1 MSAIMSHFS
10 QVAWLSVVFER
21 LYGTVFGD
29 EIFPSFL
36 RDIVTANEKPGQ
48 SHGAIGH
55 NIFPVLRSTSKMND
69 NNCLVTERPQTKTG
83 RSFVVL

>member
-36 RDIVTANEKPGQ
+36 LDIAKANEKPGQ
-48 SHGAIGH
+48 SHGAIRP
-55 NIFPVLRSTSKMND
+55 NIVPVFRSTSKIN
-69 NNCLVTERPQTKTG
+69 G
-83 RSFVVL
+83 Y

>member
-1 MSAIMSHFS
+1 MSAIMSHFR

-36 RDIVTANEKPGQ
+36 RDIATANEKPGQ
-48 SHGAIGH
+48 SHGAIRH
-55 NIFPVLRSTSKMND
+55 NIVPVLRSTSKMND
-69 NNCLVTERPQTKTG
+69 NNCLVTVRPQT
-83 RSFVVL
+83 

>member
-1 MSAIMSHFS
+1 MSAIMSHFR

-36 RDIVTANEKPGQ
+36 RDIATANEKPGQ
-48 SHGAIGH
+48 YHGTIRH
-55 NIFPVLRSTSKMND
+55 NIVPVLRSTSKMND
-69 NNCLVTERPQTKTG
+69 NNCLVTVRPQT
-83 RSFVVL
+83 

>member
-1 MSAIMSHFS
+1 MSTIMSHFS

-36 RDIVTANEKPGQ
+36 RDIATANEKPGQ
-48 SHGAIGH
+48 SHGAIRH
-55 NIFPVLRSTSKMND
+55 NIVPVLRSASIMND
-69 NNCLVTERPQTKTG
+69 NNCLVTERPQT
-83 RSFVVL
+83 

>member
-1 MSAIMSHFS
+1 MSHFS

-36 RDIVTANEKPGQ
+36 RDIAKANEKPGQ
-48 SHGAIGH
+48 SHGAIRP
-55 NIFPVLRSTSKMND
+55 NIVPVFRSTSKINGYWAPAD
-69 NNCLVTERPQTKTG
+69 QNRAQLWGSFSLLIVT
-83 RSFVVL
+83 